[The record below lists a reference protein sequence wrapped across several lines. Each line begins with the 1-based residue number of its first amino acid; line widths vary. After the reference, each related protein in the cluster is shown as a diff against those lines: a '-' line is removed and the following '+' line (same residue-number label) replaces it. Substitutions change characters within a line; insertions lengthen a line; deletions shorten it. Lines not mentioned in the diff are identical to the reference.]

1 MLIDISGI
9 NIYFEK
15 YLNDAHGLT
24 SDQIGSNNVVLI
36 HGFTGSTKDW
46 EPIIPHLSKKF
57 NYYSID
63 IIGHGNSDSPPQ
75 EKYYTQASIVEL
87 LNKIIKEVISGK
99 FILVGY
105 SMGGRVS
112 VSYAVN
118 YPDKIEGLILEST
131 SAGIEDNEERNI
143 RKQSD
148 EELSKFIEKH
158 SVEEFISFWME
169 QDIFN
174 TQKRFANSKLNAIK
188 DIKLNNNKTGL
199 ALFLRGFGTGQMIP
213 LYDQLKKIKSKTL
226 LITGDLDDKFNLIN
240 NYMASLFLSAKHVTL
255 KNSGHNTHLETP
267 NSFIKTVNNFL
278 DSL

>member
-15 YLNDAHGLT
+15 YLNDTNSLT
-24 SDQIGSNNVVLI
+24 GDPIGSNNVVLI
-36 HGFTGSTKDW
+36 HGFTGSSKDW
-46 EPIIPHLSKKF
+46 EPIIPHLSKRF

-63 IIGHGNSDSPPQ
+63 IIGHGNSDSPLQ

-87 LNKIIKEVISGK
+87 LNKITKEVISGK
-99 FILVGY
+99 FILLGY

-118 YPDKIEGLILEST
+118 FPDKIEGLILEST
-131 SAGIEDNEERNI
+131 SAGIMDNKERNI

-148 EELSKFIEKH
+148 EELAKFIENH
-158 SVEEFISFWME
+158 SIEEFISFWME

-188 DIKLNNNKTGL
+188 NIKLNNNKSGL
-199 ALFLRGFGTGQMIP
+199 AFFLRGFGTGKMLP

-226 LITGDLDDKFNLIN
+226 LITGDLDDKFSLIN
-240 NYMASLFLSAKHVTL
+240 NQMENLFSSAKHISI

-267 NSFIKTVNNFL
+267 DSFIKTVNNFL